1 MRFSAIF
8 LFLMRASYI
17 VMLSAI
23 IFGIISSGFDLVI
36 DESMVIIIGMVFFL
50 GGTFMVA
57 GQIYLDLKFD
67 CANCGNK
74 LPAKVGY
81 SVRRRFWNLIVVVFK
96 GRCPYCG
103 AGIVK

>member
-17 VMLSAI
+17 IMVSAI
-23 IFGIISSGFDLVI
+23 IFGIISSGFD
-36 DESMVIIIGMVFFL
+36 IIIGESIVILLGVVFFL
-50 GGTFMVA
+50 GGAFMMV
-57 GQIYLDLKFD
+57 GQVYLDWKFD

-74 LPAKVGY
+74 LPATVGY
-81 SVRRRFWNLIVVVFK
+81 SVRRRLWNLIVVVFK
-96 GRCPYCG
+96 SRCPYCG

>member
-8 LFLMRASYI
+8 LFLMRVSYI
-17 VMLSAI
+17 VVVSAI
-23 IFGIISSGFDLVI
+23 VIGTISSGFDMVMNESIVI
-36 DESMVIIIGMVFFL
+36 LLGVAFILSGAFTMV
-50 GGTFMVA
+50 
-57 GQIYLDLKFD
+57 GQAYLDWKFD
-67 CANCGNK
+67 CSNCGNK

-96 GRCPYCG
+96 GRCPFCG